1 MKVSKLNK
9 LATTKLV
16 HVFAALKA
24 LYVVNV
30 DNHCTVAFAVDVANN
45 KGQVLFLDNNN
56 FVNGTLEVEYLAA
69 DVEHKEWNVLDL
81 KIQGRRIAV
90 KLSGSKLIT
99 DDLRRVKTELQVEKK
114 VEQYIAEAS
123 GAAKVTRH
131 VWSSNKSKDCRTLK
145 TWFTNSV
152 GERMSL
158 TTTPHLD
165 EVAEL
170 ISKRCI
176 MLPNDVWAQLLAET
190 NYPLASWNKRTW
202 LGNRKHRTIGR
213 VAKELG
219 MDTDAAFLSSEE
231 WEQLLSEGIYVKDTC
246 AFIKE
251 LFRLHEAGINGG
263 FEGALDYWLDTLSAN
278 SAMDN
283 SLFLYPVFT
292 VFNRRSNERTPWSTP
307 TLYLRHVGLSPVE
320 QEHDI

>member
-1 MKVSKLNK
+1 
-9 LATTKLV
+9 
-16 HVFAALKA
+16 
-24 LYVVNV
+24 
-30 DNHCTVAFAVDVANN
+30 
-45 KGQVLFLDNNN
+45 
-56 FVNGTLEVEYLAA
+56 
-69 DVEHKEWNVLDL
+69 
-81 KIQGRRIAV
+81 
-90 KLSGSKLIT
+90 
-99 DDLRRVKTELQVEKK
+99 
-114 VEQYIAEAS
+114 
-123 GAAKVTRH
+123 
-131 VWSSNKSKDCRTLK
+131 
-145 TWFTNSV
+145 
-152 GERMSL
+152 MSL
-158 TTTPHLD
+158 TSTPHLD

-176 MLPNDVWAQLLAET
+176 MLSIDEWAQLLAHT

-202 LGNRKHRTIGR
+202 LGNEKHRTIRR

-246 AFIKE
+246 AFMKE
-251 LFRLHEAGINGG
+251 LFRLYEAGINGY
-263 FEGALDYWLDTLSAN
+263 EGAMDYYLDTLSAG